1 MKIFTTMRTLAL
13 AAGMLVAG
21 TTAVDAKLV
30 KPSGGSVTGNLV
42 VSKVFYSGTI
52 RLNGATPKNYMYH
65 QYVEL
70 YNNSSDT
77 LDITGVY
84 VAFPNSDNGTA
95 AWTAADMETAHKD
108 SIVVKQIFQIPTDKT
123 YSLDPGKSVVITN
136 CAIDH
141 SEIAEGEVDL
151 SGADFEVKTTNK
163 SYVDFHNEAV
173 PAMTLTYTSSAT
185 LDFINILTTGPSAV
199 ILMAADTNIDNCP
212 KTYANGKT
220 TGNEYLIVPGFK
232 TIDCV
237 DIVKQKTPSADD
249 KRIPTSYDAGFVVT
263 DSTGTFSGQA
273 VVRKTAFITSDG
285 RTVLFDTNNS
295 SVDFMATNDLSIR
308 TYSEEVVGLSE
319 STITIPESGYLAV
332 NIEKPFCAGRDL
344 LFVHV
349 NASNNASTTD
359 LGYYE
364 FPGDSLLLIKG
375 PWIAVGEPGSHT
387 IKLSE
392 SQGVMRARTSMVTW
406 ADEDTKTV
414 SQTNR
419 MIYKFQNKKD
429 SVGFKRVPAVEGKY
443 NNATFTD
450 ADRLHIVVTEAIAD
464 KIASANGA
472 TDHADLDFIPWH
484 GSTPDT
490 VVQGVESISVR
501 PAAADVIYDL
511 QGRRVTGT
519 PRHGLYILNGRKV
532 VF

>member
-1 MKIFTTMRTLAL
+1 M
-13 AAGMLVAG
+13 
-21 TTAVDAKLV
+21 
-30 KPSGGSVTGNLV
+30 
-42 VSKVFYSGTI
+42 
-52 RLNGATPKNYMYH
+52 
-65 QYVEL
+65 
-70 YNNSSDT
+70 
-77 LDITGVY
+77 
-84 VAFPNSDNGTA
+84 
-95 AWTAADMETAHKD
+95 
-108 SIVVKQIFQIPTDKT
+108 
-123 YSLDPGKSVVITN
+123 
-136 CAIDH
+136 
-141 SEIAEGEVDL
+141 
-151 SGADFEVKTTNK
+151 
-163 SYVDFHNEAV
+163 
-173 PAMTLTYTSSAT
+173 
-185 LDFINILTTGPSAV
+185 
-199 ILMAADTNIDNCP
+199 
-212 KTYANGKT
+212 
-220 TGNEYLIVPGFK
+220 
-232 TIDCV
+232 
-237 DIVKQKTPSADD
+237 
-249 KRIPTSYDAGFVVT
+249 
-263 DSTGTFSGQA
+263 
-273 VVRKTAFITSDG
+273 RKTAFITSDG

-319 STITIPESGYLAV
+319 NTITIPESGYLAV
-332 NIEKPFCAGRDL
+332 TIEKPFCAGRDL

-419 MIYKFQNKKD
+419 MIYKFQNVKD
-429 SVGFKRVPAVEGKY
+429 NVGFKRVHAVEGKY
-443 NNATFTD
+443 NKATFTD
-450 ADRLHIVVTEAIAD
+450 ADRMHIGVTEAIAD

-501 PAAADVIYDL
+501 PTAADVIYDL